1 MSDKIKIK
9 YLTGVCPNCGAN
21 QFHFDEKEQTF
32 VCEFCNTEVYGV
44 QEEKKKPEP
53 VHTKPVP
60 EVRLER
66 EPLRCN
72 PIEETDDERDEKLR
86 EQLKNFAFRC
96 MIGLIVI
103 TIAMFLGNM
112 EGKMPT
118 PSVLTG
124 DALKAYM
131 LLFRI
136 ARLLIFFCGVG
147 SVITSSFKFMLGY
160 IRGFK
165 DGVQ

>member
-1 MSDKIKIK
+1 
-9 YLTGVCPNCGAN
+9 VCPNCGAN

-60 EVRLER
+60 EIRLER

-72 PIEETDDERDEKLR
+72 PIEETDDERDAKLR
-86 EQLKNFAFRC
+86 EHLRNFVYRC
-96 MIGLIVI
+96 VVGLVVI
-103 TIAMFLGNM
+103 AIALVLGNI
-112 EGKMPT
+112 EGRVPT
-118 PSVLTG
+118 LSALTG

-136 ARLLIFFCGVG
+136 ARLLLFLCGIG
-147 SVITSSFKFMLGY
+147 SVTTSSFKFMFGY

-165 DGVQ
+165 DEVQ

>member
-9 YLTGVCPNCGAN
+9 YLTGMCPNCGAN

-86 EQLKNFAFRC
+86 EQLRNFAFRC
-96 MIGLIVI
+96 TIGLVVI
-103 TIAMFLGNM
+103 AIAMFLGNM
-112 EGKMPT
+112 EGRMPT
-118 PSVLTG
+118 PSALTG

-136 ARLLIFFCGVG
+136 ARLLIFICGIG
-147 SVITSSFKFMLGY
+147 SVINCSFKFMLGY

>member
-9 YLTGVCPNCGAN
+9 YLTGMCPNCGAN

-53 VHTKPVP
+53 AYTEPVP
-60 EVRLER
+60 EIELEE
-66 EPLRCN
+66 EPLVCN
-72 PIEETDDERDEKLR
+72 PIEETDEKRDEKFKEHLR
-86 EQLKNFAFRC
+86 DFAFRC
-96 MIGLIVI
+96 FAGLVVI
-103 TIAMFLGNM
+103 AIALFLGNM
-112 EGKMPT
+112 ECSMPI

-124 DALKAYM
+124 NALKAYM

-136 ARLLIFFCGVG
+136 ARLLILICGIG
-147 SVITSSFKFMLGY
+147 SVITCSFKFTLGY
-160 IRGFK
+160 FRGFK
-165 DGVQ
+165 DEVQ